1 MSPSEQQT
9 SDGTQVFR
17 RADLKRKVSLKFK
30 EFRGFLAEYSKNISA
45 GGMFIRTEEP
55 QPPGSRFDFELTLDE
70 DYTLIHGLGEVVW
83 VRSRDEGPER
93 PAGMGVRF
101 LDLDEK
107 SRDLIDRIVAERL
120 AEREAEIG
128 VPGPPEEAQPEAGE
142 PAAAGPGGE
151 SAGPSEPGRPRAPL
165 GGPSRARPDPV
176 FAGRVAVRG
185 TGMTRPWVL
194 TLLAVVAVVALGSVA
209 AVLLPDALP
218 DRPAESDEGAEP
230 PAAPAVAPDP
240 APEAPRV
247 ESPSP
252 PTGDSAPVA
261 FVPEEEPFTRVLD
274 IIWEEL
280 EDGLLVTLQL
290 DGAVREGDVSHVRID
305 APPPRELVKVRGVR
319 EPFPRSGLPVAATA
333 VDRIRVGF
341 HQQGVES
348 ELHVVLDLA
357 RPEVVLD
364 RVEASGR
371 EIRLHVIARPR

>member
-1 MSPSEQQT
+1 MASAPENFPVQRPVRSILECESVNTASPECTVSPSEQQT
-9 SDGTQVFR
+9 SDGTQVFK

-128 VPGPPEEAQPEAGE
+128 
-142 PAAAGPGGE
+142 
-151 SAGPSEPGRPRAPL
+151 
-165 GGPSRARPDPV
+165 GPSRARPNPP
-176 FAGRVAVRG
+176 AGRVAVRG
-185 TGMTRPWVL
+185 LGMTRPWVL

-230 PAAPAVAPDP
+230 PAAPVVAPDP

-252 PTGDSAPVA
+252 PTGDGAPVA

-305 APPPRELVKVRGVR
+305 APPPRELVKIRGVR
-319 EPFPRSGLPVAATA
+319 EPFARSGIPVAAAA

-357 RPEVVLD
+357 RPEVGLE

-371 EIRLHVIARPR
+371 EIRLHVTARPR